1 VKVNAD
7 PTDDAIGYVPLDHLI
22 GRAETV
28 LFTLHGCRKTPDTEC
43 PEGRLWKGL

>member
-1 VKVNAD
+1 MD
-7 PTDDAIGYVPLDHLI
+7 YLI

-28 LFTLHGCRKTPDTEC
+28 LFTLHGCKQAPGAEC